1 MHVSR
6 RNGQAWNTRRA
17 RLRMIG
23 RIAKILLIELHARN
37 KLR

>member
-6 RNGQAWNTRRA
+6 RNCQAWNTRQT

-23 RIAKILLIELHARN
+23 RIAKILLIELYARN
-37 KLR
+37 RLR